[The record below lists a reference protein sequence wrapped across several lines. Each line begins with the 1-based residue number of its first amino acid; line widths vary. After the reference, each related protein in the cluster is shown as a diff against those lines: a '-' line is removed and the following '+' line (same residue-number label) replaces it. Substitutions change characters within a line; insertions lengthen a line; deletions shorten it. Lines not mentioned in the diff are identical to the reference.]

1 MLYELPPLYGSYPNP
16 TLHIHAFSK
25 PDDYA
30 GPPGFLFV
38 EASLQNRLPFP
49 SGYPPLAHLSDYT
62 LRQLNGFVQFHQT
75 GAGVF
80 KTILTFR
87 NFCVDP

>member
-38 EASLQNRLPFP
+38 EVSLQNRLPFP
-49 SGYPPLAHLSDYT
+49 AWYPPLAHLSAYS
-62 LRQLNGFVQFHQT
+62 LMAIQFHQT

-80 KTILTFR
+80 KTILPFLH
-87 NFCVDP
+87 FCINP

>member
-38 EASLQNRLPFP
+38 EETADVASFVASQNVAFLVDAEGKRLSVCAEKAELAAEF
-49 SGYPPLAHLSDYT
+49 AHL
-62 LRQLNGFVQFHQT
+62 L
-75 GAGVF
+75 
-80 KTILTFR
+80 K
-87 NFCVDP
+87 

>member
-38 EASLQNRLPFP
+38 EVSLQNRLPFLH
-49 SGYPPLAHLSDYT
+49 G
-62 LRQLNGFVQFHQT
+62 
-75 GAGVF
+75 
-80 KTILTFR
+80 ILLWPIYQPIA
-87 NFCVDP
+87 DGS